1 MENLGYTFWQAADGK
16 YLGYLQNYPDYM
28 TEGETKSELL
38 ENLLDIAKDIF
49 GGLVPCLHQTGQLA
63 YA

>member
-1 MENLGYTFWQAADGK
+1 MENLTYTFWKAADGK

-28 TEGETKSELL
+28 TEGDTQEELV
-38 ENLLDIAKDIF
+38 ENLRDIASDIF
-49 GGLVPCLHQTGQLA
+49 GGLVPAVHQTGQLA